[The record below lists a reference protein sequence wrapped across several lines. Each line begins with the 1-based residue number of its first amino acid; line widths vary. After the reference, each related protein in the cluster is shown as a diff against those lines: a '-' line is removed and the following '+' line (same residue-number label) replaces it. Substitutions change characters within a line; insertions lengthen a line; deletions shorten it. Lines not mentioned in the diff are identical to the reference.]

1 MWFYKKSNPYLHV
14 VELRTEELNSWI
26 QEEILEWL
34 LSILWNHEPIVLWQK
49 KTQTT
54 QKANPNKK
62 QTRKVLST
70 DGRWHSITTQS
81 CGAPSGAPSS
91 QFSSSLEGGSKS
103 KEDTERASQKA
114 CDDVATALWGEKK
127 VDTLHFEENGEGR
140 CDKGLQNRRCNGLA
154 KAS

>member
-1 MWFYKKSNPYLHV
+1 MAEK
-14 VELRTEELNSWI
+14 
-26 QEEILEWL
+26 
-34 LSILWNHEPIVLWQK
+34 
-49 KTQTT
+49 
-54 QKANPNKK
+54 NPNNSKSQPK
-62 QTRKVLST
+62 QKTNKEST
-70 DGRWHSITTQS
+70 EYRWEVTFYHHTKLWCTLWCSQF
-81 CGAPSGAPSS
+81 

-140 CDKGLQNRRCNGLA
+140 CDKALQNRRCNGLA